1 MGDSPLWLFRERELR
16 RLNAE
21 ASVLAD
27 EQIAGM
33 PEAPLAE
40 VVAARKD
47 ASSVAEL
54 LLRQGAYIHAKNN
67 KGWTLLHDAAWKDA
81 SETAEVLRRWRLRV
95 K

>member
-1 MGDSPLWLFRERELR
+1 MVISPHGLDWISVGDSPLWLFHEGELR

-40 VVAARKD
+40 VVAALIEAMEEAGHPRQ
-47 ASSVAEL
+47 ANTTVL
-54 LLRQGAYIHAKNN
+54 LY
-67 KGWTLLHDAAWKDA
+67 TSTAAQ
-81 SETAEVLRRWRLRV
+81 
-95 K
+95 